1 MEKDEHILKQ
11 NCSSKI
17 LQYINERKISR
28 RQKSF
33 KKNETKHLIIT
44 LNSCTE
50 NKTIRV
56 DNPIQY
62 TDTYQ
67 HHTVKE
73 NQNITLKQKNNK
85 IEKQTNQ
92 SSIVHKEIQINQKNI
107 NKEISTDSKLK
118 KLTPTDYIRMN
129 KQKITSI

>member
-11 NCSSKI
+11 TV
-17 LQYINERKISR
+17 LQKYYNTSMKKKKK
-28 RQKSF
+28 QKSF
-33 KKNETKHLIIT
+33 KKNETKYLIIT

-50 NKTIRV
+50 NKIIRV

-107 NKEISTDSKLK
+107 NKEISTNSKLK
-118 KLTPTDYIRMN
+118 KLTPTDYIQMN